1 MTVKSTLAQHA
12 TNGHAF
18 GHLPITR
25 LAAPSDPLIRLKNAR
40 VVAAR
45 TQQSL
50 LEIDEL
56 ALFPGERIV
65 ITGPSGSGKSLLLAT
80 LTGRWAAGLAFT
92 GTRTANFTRIG
103 FIPQRGLDALHPLL
117 PLGRQLRKVT
127 GKSTQQ
133 VHEALAAVGLTDPAL
148 SQRRPAE
155 LSGGQA
161 QRAAVALAVLSDA
174 PLILADE
181 PTSAL
186 DHESRDQTLALL
198 DRVITARQTL
208 VVVTHD
214 PAVANALATRRLAL
228 ESGKICQL
236 AGPTM
241 ERARP

>member
-1 MTVKSTLAQHA
+1 MTLKSTLAQRATDRHA
-12 TNGHAF
+12 VPQQ
-18 GHLPITR
+18 PITR
-25 LAAPSDPLIRLKNAR
+25 FDTSAAPLIRLKNAR
-40 VVAAR
+40 VIAVQD
-45 TQQSL
+45 QQTL

-92 GTRTANFTRIG
+92 GSRTANFNRIG

-117 PLGRQLRKVT
+117 PLGRQLHKVT
-127 GKSTQQ
+127 GKSADQ
-133 VHEALAAVGLTDPAL
+133 VHEALTAVGLSDPAL

-161 QRAAVALAVLSDA
+161 QRAAVALAVLSEA

-186 DHESRDQTLALL
+186 DHDSRDQTLALL

-228 ESGKICQL
+228 ESGKISKL
-236 AGPTM
+236 AEPAM
-241 ERARP
+241 ERARI

>member
-1 MTVKSTLAQHA
+1 MTVKSTLAQRA
-12 TNGHAF
+12 TTGHAL
-18 GHLPITR
+18 GQQPNTG
-25 LAAPSDPLIRLKNAR
+25 LAAPASPLICLKNAR
-40 VVAAR
+40 VTAVR
-45 TQQSL
+45 QQQTL

-56 ALFPGERIV
+56 ALFPGERLV

-92 GTRTANFTRIG
+92 GTRTVDFTRIG
-103 FIPQRGLDALHPLL
+103 LIPQRGLDALHPLL
-117 PLGRQLRKVT
+117 PLARQLRKVT
-127 GKSTQQ
+127 GKSVRQ
-133 VHEALAAVGLTDPAL
+133 VHEALTAVGLSDPAL

-161 QRAAVALAVLSDA
+161 QRAAVALAVLSEA

-198 DRVITARQTL
+198 DRVITARQAL

-214 PAVANALATRRLAL
+214 PAVAEVLATRRLAL
-228 ESGKICQL
+228 ESGKVITS
-236 AGPTM
+236 AGPAKK
-241 ERARP
+241 RART